1 MLSLVDISEHQ
12 EGPCHM
18 MPSSQGRCRH
28 PTEHKEVRE
37 AEMKEERKEITEGKR
52 LLERE
57 TEEDYMLPSACI
69 LEV

>member
-1 MLSLVDISEHQ
+1 
-12 EGPCHM
+12 
-18 MPSSQGRCRH
+18 
-28 PTEHKEVRE
+28 
-37 AEMKEERKEITEGKR
+37 MKEERKEITEGKR

>member
-1 MLSLVDISEHQ
+1 
-12 EGPCHM
+12 M